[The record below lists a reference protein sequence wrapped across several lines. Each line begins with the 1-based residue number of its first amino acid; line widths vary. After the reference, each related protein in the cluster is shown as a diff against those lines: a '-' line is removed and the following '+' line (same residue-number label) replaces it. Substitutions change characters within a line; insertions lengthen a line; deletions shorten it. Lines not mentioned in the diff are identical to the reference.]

1 LHAILATAVSDGI
14 LTSNPANRK
23 GDEHTGQACGSDPR
37 RGRHRQA
44 GQGDHTRAAA
54 CPGAGVGMVRAALGE
69 VIGLRRKD
77 IAPDCSTI
85 TVARAVTHRK
95 GCRIDTPKSGKG
107 RTVVVPP
114 HIREDLANHPRAV
127 CGEAAAAQFF
137 PAARGGCHL
146 NDRVFRDYFTPA
158 LAAIGREG
166 VQIHDLRHFAGTQT
180 ARVGNLVETMA
191 RLGQSTVKASLTYQQ
206 MVNGRDVEVAEALSA
221 LATAKQAR
229 ELVAAAEADATTAQ
243 NTG

>member
-1 LHAILATAVSDGI
+1 MSDGI
-14 LTSNPANRK
+14 LTSNPANLK
-23 GDEHTGQACGSDPR
+23 GDEHTGQACGSDPTWTTSASWPR
-37 RGRHRQA
+37 RSPEWLRALVLVSAWCGRRW
-44 GQGDHTRAAA
+44 
-54 CPGAGVGMVRAALGE
+54 GE
-69 VIGLRRKD
+69 VIELGRKD

-85 TVARAVTHRK
+85 TVARAVTHRE
-95 GCRIDTPKSGKG
+95 GCRIDTPKSGEG

-114 HIREDLANHPRAV
+114 HIREDLANHLELYV
-127 CGEAAAAQFF
+127 EKDAAAQVF
-137 PAARGGCHL
+137 PTARGGCHL
-146 NDRVFRDYFTPA
+146 NDRVFCDHFTPA
-158 LAAIGREG
+158 PAAISREG

-191 RLGQSTVKASLTYQQ
+191 RRGHSTVKASQTYQQ

-221 LATAKQAR
+221 LATSKQTR